1 MWWAELL
8 NSIVSILDSGGA
20 AGGGGAAYES
30 IATTAGSGASITF
43 SSIPSTYKSLQIR
56 TLYKDSSTNSAQEA
70 PLYIYFN
77 GDTGGNYAYHYLR
90 GNGSTATASAVT
102 STTWMRVDGAGVV
115 STTGAYGTSIIDII
129 DYASTSK
136 NKTMRALAGGDGNVS
151 QTNYMVSLSSGV
163 WMNTNAVTSVTV
175 YAGNSGFASGSSIAL
190 YGIKG

>member
-1 MWWAELL
+1 MWWVELL
-8 NSIVSILDSGGA
+8 NSFVSVLDSGGA
-20 AGGGGAAYES
+20 AGGGASFES
-30 IATTAGSGASITF
+30 IATASGTGSSVTF
-43 SSIPSTYKSLQIR
+43 SAIPSTYKSLQIR

-77 GDTGGNYAYHYLR
+77 GDTSGSYAYHYLR
-90 GNGSTATASAVT
+90 GNGSTATATGVT

-136 NKTMRALAGGDGNVS
+136 NKTIRALAGGDGNVA

-163 WMNTNAVTSVTV
+163 WMNTAAVTSITV
-175 YAGNSGFASGSSIAL
+175 YAGNAGFASGSVISL
-190 YGIKG
+190 YGIKGA